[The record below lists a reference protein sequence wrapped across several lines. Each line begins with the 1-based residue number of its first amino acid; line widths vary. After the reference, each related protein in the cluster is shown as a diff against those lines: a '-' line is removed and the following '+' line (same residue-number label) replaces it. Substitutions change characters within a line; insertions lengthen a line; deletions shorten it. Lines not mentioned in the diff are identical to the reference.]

1 MKLST
6 ITLLLCLFAPLYA
19 QQAGHKMEMSK
30 EDKPATLVAGMGSLH
45 HPVSTKNAEAQKF
58 FNQGLSY
65 IYGFNHDEA
74 IRSFQRALE
83 LDANLAMAH
92 WGIALALGPNINL
105 DVDPEREK
113 A

>member
-6 ITLLLCLFAPLYA
+6 ITLLLCLCAPLYA
-19 QQAGHKMEMSK
+19 QQTGHKMEMK
-30 EDKPATLVAGMGSLH
+30 DDKPAALVDGMGSVH
-45 HPVSTKNAEAQKF
+45 HPVATKNAEAQKF

-65 IYGFNHDEA
+65 IYAFNHDEA
-74 IRSFQRALE
+74 IRSFKRALE

-105 DVDPEREK
+105 DVDPAREK
-113 A
+113 AA